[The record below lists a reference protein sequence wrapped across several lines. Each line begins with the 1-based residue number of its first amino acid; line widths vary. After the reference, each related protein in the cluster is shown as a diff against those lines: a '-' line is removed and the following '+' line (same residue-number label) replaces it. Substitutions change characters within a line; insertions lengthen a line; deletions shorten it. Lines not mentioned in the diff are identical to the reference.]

1 MPRTIAAGIGLM
13 EYPFRTTAGFWR
25 WVDLCE
31 QGGVDSIWQSD
42 RLVSRAPVLE
52 CMTALAAVAGRTRRI
67 KFGVNVV
74 AVAMRDP
81 VLLAKQCATIDV
93 LSEGR
98 MLPGFGIGS
107 PRGAEWEAMHL
118 DPTTRGRKTDEAL
131 EIIARLWKG
140 EKLSYAGKHYQL
152 TEASI
157 APLPVQADLPMWIGG
172 SSDAAVRRT
181 AKYGTGW
188 QAGSETPETVGKVI
202 AAIKDAAAKAGRS
215 IDEDHYGAA
224 FAYRFGGPD
233 DPAVAKVVERFK
245 ARTGRDA
252 SVHFVFGDA
261 EAIVERISRYVEN
274 DASKFILRPAADGDE
289 DMYVQTRLFVEEVLP
304 RMAQR
309 WPRASRSGGQADRT
323 PPGASG

>member
-13 EYPFRTTAGFWR
+13 EYPFRTASGFWR

-31 QGGVDSIWQSD
+31 QGGVDSLWQSD
-42 RLVSRAPVLE
+42 RLISGAPILE
-52 CMTALAAVAGRTRRI
+52 CFTALAAVAGRTRRI

-74 AVAMRDP
+74 AVAMREP

-107 PRGAEWEAMHL
+107 PRGAEWDAMHL
-118 DPTTRGRKTDEAL
+118 DASKRGQQTDEAL
-131 EIIARLWKG
+131 EIVSRLWKG
-140 EKLSYAGKHYQL
+140 EKLSYAGKHFRL
-152 TEASI
+152 TNASI
-157 APLPVQADLPMWIGG
+157 SPLPVQASLPMWIGG

-188 QAGSETPETVGKVI
+188 QAGSETPETVGRVI
-202 AAIKDAAAKAGRS
+202 AAIKAAVAKAGRA

-224 FAYRFGGPD
+224 FAFRFGGPD
-233 DPAVAKVVERFK
+233 DPGVAKVMEHYK

-252 SVHFVFGDA
+252 SVAFAFGDA
-261 EAIVERISRYVEN
+261 DAIVERIARYVDN
-274 DASKFILRPAADGDE
+274 DACKFILRPAADGDE
-289 DMYVQTRLFVEEVLP
+289 DMYAQTKRFVEEVLP
-304 RMAQR
+304 RIAQR
-309 WPRASRSGGQADRT
+309 WPRPAKSRE
-323 PPGASG
+323 

>member
-42 RLVSRAPVLE
+42 RLVSRTPVLE
-52 CMTALAAVAGRTRRI
+52 CMTTLAAIAGRTRRI

-81 VLLAKQCATIDV
+81 LLLAKQCATIDV

-98 MLPGFGIGS
+98 LLPGFGIGS
-107 PRGAEWEAMHL
+107 PRGLEWEAMHL

-140 EKLSYAGKHYQL
+140 EKLTYAGKHFQL
-152 TEASI
+152 TNASI
-157 APLPVQADLPMWIGG
+157 SPLPVQVDLPMWIGG
-172 SSDAAVRRT
+172 SSAAAIRRT

-188 QAGSETPETVGKVI
+188 QAGSDTPEVVGQVI
-202 AAIKDAAAKAGRS
+202 AAIKAATIAAGRS

-224 FAYRFGGPD
+224 FAFRFGGAD
-233 DPAVAKVVERFK
+233 DPGVAKAMEQFK
-245 ARTGRDA
+245 TRTGRDA
-252 SVHFVFGDA
+252 SAHFAFGDA
-261 EAIVERISRYVEN
+261 EAIFQRIARYVEN
-274 DASKFILRPAADGDE
+274 DACKFILRPAADGDE
-289 DMYVQTRLFVEEVLP
+289 DMYAQTQRLVEEVLP
-304 RMAQR
+304 RIAER
-309 WPRASRSGGQADRT
+309 WPRRVKNQG
-323 PPGASG
+323 

>member
-13 EYPFRTTAGFWR
+13 EFPFQTTSGFWR

-42 RLVSRAPVLE
+42 RLISRTPVLE
-52 CMTALAAVAGRTRRI
+52 CMTALAAIAGRTRRM

-81 VLLAKQCATIDV
+81 VLLAKQCATIDM

-118 DPTTRGRKTDEAL
+118 DPATRGRKTDEAL

-140 EKLSYAGKHYQL
+140 EALTYAGKHYQL
-152 TEASI
+152 TNASI
-157 APLPVQADLPMWIGG
+157 SPLPAQAELPMWIGG

-202 AAIKDAAAKAGRS
+202 AAIKAAATEAGRA

-224 FAYRFGGPD
+224 FAYRFGGAD
-233 DPAVAKVVERFK
+233 DPGVAKAMERFK

-252 SVHFVFGDA
+252 SVHFAFGDA
-261 EAIVERISRYVEN
+261 DTIVERIARYVEN

-289 DMYVQTRLFVEEVLP
+289 DVYAQTRRLVEEVLP
-304 RMAQR
+304 RMAER
-309 WPRASRSGGQADRT
+309 WPRAAKKQG
-323 PPGASG
+323 